1 MKSNYC
7 KSWTTHFRALVGGIS
22 LLVAVSA
29 FAQITKPTELK
40 VGITTFLSGPASVFG
55 VPAKA
60 AAELWI
66 EEFNA
71 AGGING
77 VKISPIFIDEGL
89 GSDKMLSEYRRVV
102 QVQGVKVMLASISS
116 GNCNIVAPVAED
128 IKVLNVM
135 WDCSTQKVLEDR
147 RFKYS
152 VRTQA
157 NATTE
162 MVATVV
168 YLLKTKPNFK
178 TIAVV
183 NQDYAW
189 GRDSWEIF
197 HNALL
202 VLKPD
207 VKVVAELFPKFGAPD
222 YSTEISRL
230 QALKPDVI
238 LSTSWGGDLDTFV
251 RQAAQRGLTK
261 TSQFVLPMA
270 ESSLERLGSAL
281 PEGVIV
287 GSRGDH
293 YWLHPE
299 LKDDP
304 KHKAFVE
311 KFRAKTNAYPI
322 YPVYHMVQALQAVA
336 DAYGKSIKANKGQWP
351 STEQVAEAM
360 HGLEF
365 RGLTRP
371 VRIREDGQGL
381 EDQLLGIT
389 KSRPGYN
396 FLIIENM
403 MIIPASLVTPPVG
416 QKSLEWVK
424 TLKPELLKSDRIKVF
439 GKGSNRGA
447 GGASVGQAT
456 DALNRQAAR

>member
-1 MKSNYC
+1 MKRHHCNR
-7 KSWTTHFRALVGGIS
+7 WTTHLRALAGGIAM
-22 LLVAVSA
+22 LVAASA
-29 FAQITKPTELK
+29 FAQSAKPAEIKL
-40 VGITTFLSGPASVFG
+40 GIATFLSGPASVFG

-66 EEFNA
+66 EDFNA
-71 AGGING
+71 AGGLNG
-77 VKISPIFIDEGL
+77 VKFVPTFIDEGL
-89 GSDKMLSEYRRVV
+89 GSDKMLSEYRRIA
-102 QVQGVKVMLASISS
+102 QEKGEKVMLGAISS
-116 GNCNIVAPVAED
+116 GSCNIVVPVAED
-128 IKVLNVM
+128 LKVLNVM
-135 WDCSTQKVLEDR
+135 WDCSTEKILEDR
-147 RFKYS
+147 RFKYN

-157 NATTE
+157 YATTE

-168 YLLKTKPNFK
+168 YLLRTKPNFS

-197 HNALL
+197 RNTLQA
-202 VLKPD
+202 LKPG

-251 RQAAQRGLTK
+251 RQAAQRGLMNS
-261 TSQFVLPMA
+261 SQFVLPLA

-287 GSRGDH
+287 GGRGDH
-293 YWLHPE
+293 YFLHPE

-322 YPVYHMVQALQAVA
+322 YPVYHMVQGLQAIVDGYNKA
-336 DAYGKSIKANKGQWP
+336 IKANKGQWP

-365 RGLTRP
+365 RGLTRT

-381 EDQLLGIT
+381 EDQLLGMT
-389 KSRPGYN
+389 KTRAGYA
-396 FLIIENM
+396 FQVMENM
-403 MIIPASLVTPPVG
+403 MIIPADLVTTPLG
-416 QKSLEWVK
+416 QKSPEWVK
-424 TLKPELLKSDRIKVF
+424 TLKPELIKSDRIKVF
-439 GKGSNRGA
+439 AK
-447 GGASVGQAT
+447 
-456 DALNRQAAR
+456 